1 MPTYKYAARNA
12 QGKLIDGSVESPSQD
27 ALVKML
33 RSQGLLVTSIS
44 EERGRGKSAT
54 GKRPRFS
61 LKVVRVTLDD
71 LIIFS
76 RQLATMVSA
85 GLPLIESLDVL
96 GEQLENPHLRGV
108 VTDVRREVEGGS
120 TFTAALEKHP
130 RVFSQLYVSMVRAGE
145 ASGMLDGIMNQLASY
160 LEKTGSIRR
169 KVKSA
174 MVYPAVVSLIAITI
188 VIFILIK
195 VIPTFESIYRSFD
208 AQLPLPTQIIVI
220 ISQTLRKFWFVWI
233 IGLVAI
239 GYGLTRYVK
248 TPRGRWQFD
257 TVKLNMPIFGDLFRK
272 DAVAKFTR
280 TLGTL
285 VRSGVNILNALEIV
299 AKTAGNVVVESAV
312 NKTKNSIQQGES
324 IAGPLAQ
331 TGVFPPMVTRM
342 IDVGEKTGALEEMLN
357 KISEFYEDQVD
368 ASVSALTSM
377 LEPIMIAFMGVIVGG
392 IVIAM
397 YLPVFNMV
405 NVVAK

>member
-1 MPTYKYAARNA
+1 MPSFKYTARNA
-12 QGKLIDGSVESPSQD
+12 QGKLVDGIVESPNQD

-33 RSQGLLVTSIS
+33 RSQGLLVTAITQDQ
-44 EERGRGKSAT
+44 GKAAV
-54 GKRPRFS
+54 GKRKFS
-61 LKVVRVTLDD
+61 IRRTRVSLDD

-96 GEQLENPHLRGV
+96 GDQLENPILRKV
-108 VTDVRREVEGGS
+108 VIDVRKDVEGGS

-130 RVFSQLYVSMVRAGE
+130 KIFNQLYVSMVRAGE
-145 ASGMLDGIMNQLASY
+145 ASGMLDSIMNQLAMY
-160 LEKTGSIRR
+160 LEKAGSIAR

-174 MVYPAVVSLIAITI
+174 LVYPAVVSIIAVLII
-188 VIFILIK
+188 IFILVK
-195 VIPTFESIYRSFD
+195 VIPTFESIYKSFD
-208 AQLPLPTQIIVI
+208 AQLPMPTQIIVY
-220 ISQTLRKFWFVWI
+220 ISRALRKFWFIWI
-233 IGLVAI
+233 AGFFGLS
-239 GYGLTRYVK
+239 YLFKRYVN

-257 TVKLNMPIFGDLFRK
+257 TFKLNMPIFGDLFRK
-272 DAVAKFTR
+272 VAVAKFTR
-280 TLGTL
+280 TLSTL

-299 AKTAGNVVVESAV
+299 AKTAGNVIVENAV
-312 NKTKNSIQQGES
+312 NKTKNSIQQGET

-368 ASVSALTSM
+368 AAVSGLTSM
-377 LEPIMIAFMGVIVGG
+377 LEPIMIAIMGVIVGG

>member
-1 MPTYKYAARNA
+1 MPSFKYTARNA
-12 QGKLIDGSVESPSQD
+12 QGKLVDGIVESPSQD
-27 ALVKML
+27 ALAKLL
-33 RSQGLLVTSIS
+33 RSQGLLVTAIS
-44 EERGRGKSAT
+44 EERGKSAA
-54 GKRPRFS
+54 GGGWRRLS
-61 LKVVRVTLDD
+61 LKGTRVSLDD

-96 GEQLENPHLRGV
+96 GEQLENPTLRKV
-108 VTDVRREVEGGS
+108 VNEVRKEVEGGS
-120 TFTAALEKHP
+120 TFTSALEKHP
-130 RVFSQLYVSMVRAGE
+130 KVFSQLYISMVRAGE
-145 ASGMLDGIMNQLASY
+145 ASGMLDSIMNQLSAY
-160 LEKTGSIRR
+160 LEKAGSIAR

-174 MVYPAVVSLIAITI
+174 LVYPVVVSLIAICI
-188 VIFILIK
+188 VIFILVK
-195 VIPTFESIYRSFD
+195 VIPTFESIYKSFD

-220 ISQTLRKFWFVWI
+220 ISQTLRRFWYVWI
-233 IGLVAI
+233 FGLIAI
-239 GYGLTRYVK
+239 GYGLKRYVN
-248 TPRGRWQFD
+248 TPRGRWQYD
-257 TVKLNMPIFGDLFRK
+257 TAKLNMPVFGDLFRK
-272 DAVAKFTR
+272 VAVAKFTR
-280 TLGTL
+280 TLSTL

-342 IDVGEKTGALEEMLN
+342 IDVGEKTGALEEMLT

-368 ASVSALTSM
+368 AAVAGLTSM
-377 LEPIMIAFMGVIVGG
+377 LEPIMIAFLGVIVGG

>member
-1 MPTYKYAARNA
+1 MPTYRYVARNA
-12 QGKLIDGSVESPSQD
+12 QGKIVDGSVEAPSQE
-27 ALVKML
+27 VVIKML
-33 RSQGLLVTSIS
+33 RSQGLLVTSLS
-44 EERGRGKSAT
+44 EERGKTAV
-54 GKRPRFS
+54 GKRPRLSFA
-61 LKVVRVTLDD
+61 RGRINLDD

-76 RQLATMVSA
+76 RQLATMISA

-96 GEQLENPHLRGV
+96 GEQLENPNLRKV
-108 VTDVRREVEGGS
+108 VVEVRKDVEAGS

-130 RVFSQLYVSMVRAGE
+130 KVFSQLYVSMVRAGE
-145 ASGMLDGIMNQLASY
+145 ASGMLDSIMNQLAAY
-160 LEKTGSIRR
+160 LEKTGSLRR

-174 MVYPAVVSLIAITI
+174 MVYPAVVSIIAVLI

-208 AQLPLPTQIIVI
+208 AQLPLPTQIIVGLSQI
-220 ISQTLRKFWFVWI
+220 IRKFWYVWLIALVI
-233 IGLVAI
+233 IGYVLK
-239 GYGLTRYVK
+239 RYVN
-248 TPRGRWQFD
+248 TPKGRLQFD
-257 TVKLNMPIFGDLFRK
+257 TLKLNMPVFGDLFRK
-272 DAVAKFTR
+272 VAVAKFTR

-299 AKTAGNVVVESAV
+299 AKTAGNVVVENAV
-312 NKTKNSIQQGES
+312 NKTKNSIQQGET

-368 ASVSALTSM
+368 AAVAALTSM
-377 LEPIMIAFMGVIVGG
+377 LEPIMIAVMGVIVGG

-405 NVVAK
+405 NVVAAK

>member
-1 MPTYKYAARNA
+1 MPAFKYTARNA
-12 QGKLIDGSVESPSQD
+12 QGKLVDGIVESPSQD
-27 ALVKML
+27 ALAKML
-33 RSQGLLVTSIS
+33 RSQGLLVTAVN
-44 EERGRGKSAT
+44 EQRGKVASVR
-54 GKRPRFS
+54 KRLSFKRG
-61 LKVVRVTLDD
+61 RVTLDD

-96 GEQLENPHLRGV
+96 GEQHTNPALRKV
-108 VTDVRREVEGGS
+108 VVDVRKEVEAGS
-120 TFTAALEKHP
+120 TFTAAIEKHP
-130 RVFSQLYVSMVRAGE
+130 KVFSQLYISMVRAGE
-145 ASGMLDGIMNQLASY
+145 ASGMLDSIMNQLAAY
-160 LEKTGSIRR
+160 LEKAGSIAR

-174 MVYPAVVSLIAITI
+174 LVYPVVVSIIAIGI
-188 VIFILIK
+188 VIFILVN
-195 VIPTFESIYRSFD
+195 VIPTFESIYKSFD
-208 AQLPLPTQIIVI
+208 AQLPVPTQIIVI
-220 ISQTLRKFWFVWI
+220 ISQTIRHFWYIWI
-233 IGLVAI
+233 FGFIALA
-239 GYGLTRYVK
+239 YGFKRYVN

-257 TVKLNMPIFGDLFRK
+257 TVKLNMPVFGDLFRK
-272 DAVAKFTR
+272 VAVAKFTR

-357 KISEFYEDQVD
+357 KIAEFYEDQVD
-368 ASVSALTSM
+368 AAVAGLTSM
-377 LEPIMIAFMGVIVGG
+377 LEPIMIAVLGVIVGG

-397 YLPVFNMV
+397 YLPIFNMV

>member
-1 MPTYKYAARNA
+1 MPSFKYTARNA
-12 QGKLIDGSVESPSQD
+12 QGKVVDGIIESPSQD
-27 ALVKML
+27 VLVKML
-33 RSQGLLVTSIS
+33 RSQGLLVTAIS
-44 EERGRGKSAT
+44 QDQTKAAG
-54 GKRPRFS
+54 GKRKFRLARTHVS
-61 LKVVRVTLDD
+61 LDD

-96 GEQLENPHLRGV
+96 GEQLENPILRKAV
-108 VTDVRREVEGGS
+108 IEVRKDVEGGS
-120 TFTAALEKHP
+120 TFTNALEKHP
-130 RVFSQLYVSMVRAGE
+130 KIFDQLYISMVRAGE
-145 ASGMLDGIMNQLASY
+145 ASGMLDGIMNQLAAY
-160 LEKTGSIRR
+160 LEKSGSIRR

-174 MVYPAVVSLIAITI
+174 LVYPAVVSTIAVLII
-188 VIFILIK
+188 IFILIK

-208 AQLPLPTQIIVI
+208 AQLPMPTQIIVHVSRAI
-220 ISQTLRKFWFVWI
+220 RKFWFIWLFGFFGIVY
-233 IGLVAI
+233 LFK
-239 GYGLTRYVK
+239 RYINTSK
-248 TPRGRWQFD
+248 GRWQFD
-257 TVKLNMPIFGDLFRK
+257 TFKLNMPIFGDLFRK
-272 DAVAKFTR
+272 VAVAKFTR
-280 TLGTL
+280 TLSTL

-299 AKTAGNVVVESAV
+299 AKTAGNIVVENAV
-312 NKTKNSIQQGES
+312 NKTKNSIQQGET

-357 KISEFYEDQVD
+357 KIAEFYEDQVD
-368 ASVSALTSM
+368 AAVAGLTSM
-377 LEPIMIAFMGVIVGG
+377 LEPIMIAIMGVIVGG